1 MDNNNLTESNLSET
15 FEYVMEIDK
24 SILESQPSDSGIPN
38 SDNRLKSVSLLET
51 INTSSINSIDIT
63 SSDLQLFDSGNHKFF
78 FNRV

>member
-63 SSDLQLFDSGNHKFF
+63 PSDLQLFDSGNHKFF